1 MEWILIVLVIP
12 GKPSARALLS
22 GRHSLLVTSHPI
34 LACGWSLEP
43 RLGPDGRD
51 SRDSRARAHEAR
63 LGRAQPRLLDTGMAL
78 LWLDKRA
85 PPKGALKGQLDLNPS
100 HPSQPSS
107 AGLWLPLLELRLRQ
121 WSALAWAFI
130 SGQLYARFTP

>member
-1 MEWILIVLVIP
+1 MDFNCVGHPRKAISP
-12 GKPSARALLS
+12 GSPQWPPLSA
-22 GRHSLLVTSHPI
+22 GP
-34 LACGWSLEP
+34 LAPNP
-43 RLGPDGRD
+43 RLWLELGAQAWGRMGETAETAA
-51 SRDSRARAHEAR
+51 RTKRAWDAR
-63 LGRAQPRLLDTGMAL
+63 SPGWTLAL

>member
-1 MEWILIVLVIP
+1 MDFNCVGHPRKAISPDSPQWPPL
-12 GKPSARALLS
+12 SA
-22 GRHSLLVTSHPI
+22 GH
-34 LACGWSLEP
+34 LAPNP
-43 RLGPDGRD
+43 RLWLELGAQAWAGW
-51 SRDSRARAHEAR
+51 ARQQRQQSAHEAR

-85 PPKGALKGQLDLNPS
+85 PPKEALKGQLDLNPS

-121 WSALAWAFI
+121 RSALAWAFI